1 MLTFRYM
8 NTTNYQPEDLLSTTQ
23 VAEILGISRF
33 AVFQRIKRESL
44 LAKKIGRNYLV
55 RYGDLMGNLSEK
67 DKQRIE
73 QAVKQAI
80 EEYGETFKLLG
91 KE

>member
-1 MLTFRYM
+1 MS
-8 NTTNYQPEDLLSTTQ
+8 NNNYQQDDLLTTMQ
-23 VAEILGISRF
+23 VANIVGISRF
-33 AVFQRIKRESL
+33 AVFQRIKRGSL
-44 LAKKIGRNYLV
+44 LAKKMGRNYFI
-55 RYGDLMGNLSEK
+55 RYGDLMGNLSER

-80 EEYGETFKLLG
+80 EEYGEAFKLLG